1 MEDIN
6 SLLNSGEI
14 TGLFPPDDRERIL
27 AEFRPWALEQGV
39 EETREALW
47 KAFIGRVRLGG
58 EGCESVWPWPRSLW
72 LYPPSSS

>member
-1 MEDIN
+1 MSEAFVEDIN

-47 KAFIGRVRLGG
+47 KAFIGRVRQGVRRG
-58 EGCESVWPWPRSLW
+58 RHCGRHSLAG
-72 LYPPSSS
+72 